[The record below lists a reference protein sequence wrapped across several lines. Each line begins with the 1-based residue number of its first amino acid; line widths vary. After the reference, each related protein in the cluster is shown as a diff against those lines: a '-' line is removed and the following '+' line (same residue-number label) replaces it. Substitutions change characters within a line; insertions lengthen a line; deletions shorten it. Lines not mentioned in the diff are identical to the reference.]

1 LPQAAKIEV
10 LVMIPAI
17 PPPGVTPANQLD
29 PAPVRA
35 PVAPVAPVEP
45 AAETALAP
53 LEDEATLDRE
63 ARRRRRQREAL
74 RQGFGADR
82 AQVLEEPEQVG
93 AQVDLRV

>member
-1 LPQAAKIEV
+1 
-10 LVMIPAI
+10 MIPAI
-17 PPPGVTPANQLD
+17 PPPGVTPPNQLD
-29 PAPVRA
+29 PAPVR
-35 PVAPVAPVEP
+35 PSVAPIAPVEP
-45 AAETALAP
+45 LAETAHAP

-74 RQGFGADR
+74 RQGFGAER